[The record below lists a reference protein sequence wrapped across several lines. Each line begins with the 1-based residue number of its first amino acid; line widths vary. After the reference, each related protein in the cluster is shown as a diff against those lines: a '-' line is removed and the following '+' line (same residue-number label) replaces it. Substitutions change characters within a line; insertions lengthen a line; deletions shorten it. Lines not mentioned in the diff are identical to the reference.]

1 MWAFVAHTQL
11 SLAFL
16 HSILQ
21 KLLIIKLMDFAKG
34 AIRIGN
40 FKLWQSVTIKKRIK
54 HFCLILFFYFMCTSV
69 NLLLH

>member
-16 HSILQ
+16 HNILQ
-21 KLLIIKLMDFAKG
+21 KLLIIKLMGFAKG
-34 AIRIGN
+34 VIRTGN

-54 HFCLILFFYFMCTSV
+54 HFA
-69 NLLLH
+69 

>member
-34 AIRIGN
+34 AIRTGN

-54 HFCLILFFYFMCTSV
+54 HFT
-69 NLLLH
+69 